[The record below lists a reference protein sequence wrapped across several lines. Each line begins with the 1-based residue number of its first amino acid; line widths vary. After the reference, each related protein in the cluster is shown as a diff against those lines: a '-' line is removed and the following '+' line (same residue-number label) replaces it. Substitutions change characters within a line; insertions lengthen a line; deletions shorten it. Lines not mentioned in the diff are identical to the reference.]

1 MRRFDIA
8 KPSAADVALA
18 AGNISIA
25 CPRHKCQ
32 CTESIILSCYFG
44 WNEIELD
51 KAKTIKVKQLDDWRG
66 RRRRGVG
73 DTLWEESCTRI
84 RSLLDDETL
93 EASLN
98 A

>member
-18 AGNISIA
+18 SGNISIA
-25 CPRHKCQ
+25 CPRHMFQ
-32 CTESIILSCYFG
+32 CTESIILSYYFG

-51 KAKTIKVKQLDDWRG
+51 KAKTIKVKQLDDWHG
-66 RRRRGVG
+66 RRRGVG
-73 DTLWEESCTRI
+73 NTLWVESCTRI

-93 EASLN
+93 EAS
-98 A
+98 